1 MHLSLFSFMNWRG
14 VGVYSVALACIFL
27 FSFASTLH
35 GRVVVQF
42 NVIMLLNIF
51 VL

>member
-1 MHLSLFSFMNWRG
+1 MHLSLFNFIKWRG
-14 VGVYSVALACIFL
+14 VGVYSVALACFLL

-42 NVIMLLNIF
+42 NVIMLLNI
-51 VL
+51 LI